1 MSLKSRL
8 NLNTDPI
15 FLIDGTSFLYR
26 AFYAFPDLK
35 RSDGFP
41 TNALFIVLRLLLRL
55 QREENPEFAG
65 FFLDGRGA
73 TFRHELFTPYKAQ
86 RQSTPEGLV
95 QQIEPL
101 VQGVRLFGLTT
112 QISEGVEADD
122 LIASLCSRFKSQRPV
137 IIVGSDKDLLQCLD
151 ANVFLWDP
159 GLKNEKLVSKESFQ
173 QEHGLDPRQWPDYQA
188 LVGDSSD
195 NIPGV
200 PGVGP
205 KTAKALMQRF
215 PTLEALRDNFSSL
228 LPKERKK
235 IEPSLEDLF
244 IYRELTRLRTDL
256 QPEARIFD
264 YQCKPHE
271 GDAFRN
277 FLRTYEFRSLEREIL
292 ALTPHLAGSGDL
304 LRPRT
309 AKPLRP
315 VGRPKAVQ
323 AVSSAI
329 PESGALHDE
338 AQRRVLP
345 LEELPD
351 LGSKTVSVLRLPDG
365 WGLGLGDQELLWTG
379 PTDAL
384 IAAAKGSDLVA
395 AHSWKDLLAAEP
407 SWTVIDMARR
417 FDVSLAAYL
426 LQPEERDYAPA
437 ALARRYQHELA
448 EEASPANPA
457 QLILQLT
464 AVLQRSTAQAGFEG
478 LVASLEMPLIP
489 VLVDM
494 ERSGVLLD
502 QKALRSFL
510 DEVQATL
517 AQLSCSICEKAG
529 KEFNL
534 RSSQQLAEVLF
545 QRLGLKTGRKTP
557 GGSRSTNVEILE
569 KLAGEH
575 PIVPEILEYR
585 KLEKLRS
592 TYLEPLPKLMDREG
606 RVHTTFN
613 QLAVATG
620 RLSSSNPNLQNI
632 PIRGPLGM
640 RMRACFTAPEGHQLI
655 SADYSQIELRVLA
668 HLSEDPHLRDL
679 FTRGVDV
686 HAGTA
691 AILFVKDPDQVT
703 ADERRKAKTIN
714 FGLLY
719 GMGPQKL
726 GRDLGIGL
734 QKAKEFIALYF
745 MRLQKVRD
753 FYEHIVAQ
761 AKEQGAVFTLAGR
774 RRILPDINSRND
786 NMAQTARR
794 MAINTV
800 VQGSA
805 ADIIKMAMIRV
816 HHDEIL
822 RELRARMV
830 LQVHDELLLE
840 VPTQSCREAGAR
852 VADLMATV
860 VNLDVPLVVD
870 WGCGPNWATGHD

>member
-8 NLNTDPI
+8 NLNADPI

-55 QREENPEFAG
+55 QREENPEYAG

-112 QISEGVEADD
+112 RISNGVEADD

-151 ANVFLWDP
+151 TNVFLWDP
-159 GLKNEKLVSKESFQ
+159 GLKNEKLVTKESFR
-173 QEHGLDPRQWPDYQA
+173 QEHGLDPEQWPDFQA

-205 KTAKALMQRF
+205 KTAKTLMQRF
-215 PTLEALRDNFSSL
+215 PSLEALRDNFSAL
-228 LPKERKK
+228 LPKEQKK
-235 IEPSLEDLF
+235 IEPSLENIF
-244 IYRELTRLRTDL
+244 TYRELTRLRTDL
-256 QPEARIFD
+256 QPEARISE
-264 YQCKPHE
+264 YLCKPRK
-271 GDAFRN
+271 GDAFRD
-277 FLRTYEFRSLEREIL
+277 FLRTYEFRSLEREVL
-292 ALTPHLAGSGDL
+292 ALTPEPSGSGDV

-309 AKPLRP
+309 TKPLRP
-315 VGRPKAVQ
+315 AGTSKAAQSVGL
-323 AVSSAI
+323 AI
-329 PESGALHDE
+329 PESLTQHDE
-338 AQRRVLP
+338 AQGRAEQLK
-345 LEELPD
+345 ELPD
-351 LGSKTVSVLRLPDG
+351 LAGKTISIFRIPDG
-365 WGLGLGDQELLWTG
+365 WGLGMDGRELLWTG
-379 PTDAL
+379 PMDAL

-407 SWTVIDMARR
+407 AWAGIDMDRR

-426 LQPEERDYAPA
+426 LQPEERDYGLT

-448 EEASPANPA
+448 EGASPANPA
-457 QLILQLT
+457 QLVLQL
-464 AVLQRSTAQAGFEG
+464 AVILRRSTAQAGFSE

-494 ERSGVLLD
+494 ERNGVLLD
-502 QKALRSFL
+502 QKALSAFL
-510 DEVQATL
+510 DEVQETL
-517 AQLSCSICEKAG
+517 ARLSCSICEKAG
-529 KEFNL
+529 TKFNL

-557 GGSRSTNVEILE
+557 GGSRSTSVEILE

-592 TYLEPLPKLMDREG
+592 TYLEPLPRLMDRQG

-632 PIRGPLGM
+632 PIRGPLGV
-640 RMRACFTAPEGHQLI
+640 RMRSCFTAPEGHQLI

-691 AILFVKDPDQVT
+691 AILFVKDPEQVT

-774 RRILPDINSRND
+774 RRMLPDINSRND

-822 RELRARMV
+822 RDLGARMV

-840 VPTQSCREAGAR
+840 VPTASCREAGAR
-852 VADLMATV
+852 IADLMATV
-860 VNLDVPLVVD
+860 VNLDVPLIVD
-870 WGCGPNWATGHD
+870 WGYGPNWATGHG